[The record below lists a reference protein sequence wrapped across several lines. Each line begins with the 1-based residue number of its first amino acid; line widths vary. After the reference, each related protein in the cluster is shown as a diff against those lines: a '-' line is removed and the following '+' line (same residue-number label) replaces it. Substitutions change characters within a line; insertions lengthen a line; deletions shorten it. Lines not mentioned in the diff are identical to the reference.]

1 MKRLFIMAIFL
12 ASLFAYSG
20 PAQGSNVT
28 QRTVYLQERMVVVK
42 FVNRGVDA
50 YWSEHI
56 LDKAVEGLPVLEE
69 LMGVPLP
76 EEVKTV
82 EIYGEK
88 NVNPG
93 WAVGYNDGNL
103 VALETDHPKPI
114 YVFHE
119 LVHFWTIFYDIPW
132 PLCEGYCNLYADLCA
147 ARLGLHE
154 VGSMGFDGVY
164 VDWQYAYQELPKF
177 NGKVALNSFD
187 YNAEGIT
194 EVQMEY
200 FYLAST
206 VIMHQFYETVG
217 EETLKEINRQVAETN
232 MDSDVNGVGIVQYLG
247 ITKQITGV
255 NYAGLF
261 MPVILTEWEPG
272 QVNAFEEGV
281 SRYYAISEV
290 LGITYT
296 DEQMKQALQ
305 NLVRGRFPQFQLAVD
320 TIVDEYYQKL
330 EEEKAQ
336 PVEYEIIPAEKKTG
350 FFHNRLLLVGLV
362 MLVVVVILLVYSL
375 SKLAKEEE
383 VFEWE
388 TPGKQQQS
396 PWAPSKPAS
405 DEKFPFE
412 EKVTKESTESEE
424 RPEIPDL
431 EELTK

>member
-1 MKRLFIMAIFL
+1 MAIFL
-12 ASLFAYSG
+12 ASLFAYWS
-20 PAQGSNVT
+20 PVQGSNVT

-42 FVNRGVDA
+42 FVNRGVSA

-69 LMGVPLP
+69 LIGVPLP
-76 EEVKTV
+76 EEVRTV

-88 NVNPG
+88 DLNPG
-93 WAVGYNDGNL
+93 WAVGYNRENI
-103 VALETDHPKPI
+103 VSLETDHPKPI

-119 LVHFWTIFYDIPW
+119 LVHFWTTYYDIPW

-147 ARLGLHE
+147 AQLGLHE
-154 VGSMGFDGVY
+154 VGSMGLDGVY
-164 VDWQYAYQELPKF
+164 VDWQYAYQELPKL
-177 NGKVALNSFD
+177 NEKVALNSFD
-187 YNAEGIT
+187 YRVEGIT
-194 EVQMEY
+194 QSQIEY

-217 EETLKEINRQVAETN
+217 EESLKEINQKVAETN

-247 ITKQITGV
+247 IVKQVTGV

-261 MPVILTEWEPG
+261 MPVILTEWSPEK
-272 QVNAFEEGV
+272 VNAFEEGV
-281 SRYYAISEV
+281 SRYFAVSEV
-290 LGITYT
+290 LQITYT

-305 NLVRGRFPQFQLAVD
+305 NLVKGRFPQFESLVD
-320 TIVDEYYQKL
+320 TMMKEYYDKL
-330 EEEKAQ
+330 EEEKSQ
-336 PVEYEIIPAEKKTG
+336 PVEYEITYAEKKTG
-350 FFHNRLLLVGLV
+350 FFHNRLLLVGLA

-388 TPGKQQQS
+388 TPGKKES
-396 PWAPSKPAS
+396 TWIPSKPAS
-405 DEKFPFE
+405 DEEFSFE